1 MMNDE
6 TEPFERRLSRQPP
19 REIPTHWRA
28 EILSAAQA
36 AGPQPSTLD
45 PRPSLLSI
53 LIAQLSAVLR
63 PHPQAWAG
71 LAAAWVVI
79 LTLQLTS
86 RDPTE
91 VVARNPPPPSPEML
105 MVLRQQK
112 LLLAELVE
120 RPEPRAAEQPKAL
133 PLRPRSDRSHKTF
146 TA

>member
-1 MMNDE
+1 MNDDQLE
-6 TEPFERRLSRQPP
+6 EHLRRQPL

-36 AGPQPSTLD
+36 AGPRPSALD
-45 PRPSLLSI
+45 PQPSLLST
-53 LIAQLSAVLR
+53 LIAQLSSVLR

-71 LAAAWVVI
+71 LAALWVVI

-91 VVARNPPPPSPEML
+91 IVARNTPPPSPEML
-105 MVLRQQK
+105 TVLRQQK

-120 RPEPRAAEQPKAL
+120 RPEPRAAEPPKAL
-133 PLRPRSDRSHKTF
+133 PLRPRSDRYWESATV
-146 TA
+146 

>member
-1 MMNDE
+1 MNDDQ
-6 TEPFERRLSRQPP
+6 FEEHLRRQPT

-28 EILSAAQA
+28 EILSAART
-36 AGPQPSTLD
+36 AGS
-45 PRPSLLSI
+45 RPSARDSQPNLLST
-53 LIAQLSAVLR
+53 LIAQLLAVLR
-63 PHPQAWAG
+63 PHPQAWSG

-86 RDPTE
+86 RDSTE
-91 VVARNPPPPSPEML
+91 IVARNTPPPSPEML
-105 MVLRQQK
+105 MALRQQK

-133 PLRPRSDRSHKTF
+133 PLRPRSDRYHKTF

>member
-6 TEPFERRLSRQPP
+6 TEPFERRLSRQPT

-45 PRPSLLSI
+45 PRPSLLST
-53 LIAQLSAVLR
+53 LIAQLLAILR

-71 LAAAWVVI
+71 LAAAWVLI
-79 LTLQLTS
+79 LTLQLAS

-91 VVARNPPPPSPEML
+91 VVARNTPPPSPELL

-133 PLRPRSDRSHKTF
+133 PLRPRSDRYHKTF